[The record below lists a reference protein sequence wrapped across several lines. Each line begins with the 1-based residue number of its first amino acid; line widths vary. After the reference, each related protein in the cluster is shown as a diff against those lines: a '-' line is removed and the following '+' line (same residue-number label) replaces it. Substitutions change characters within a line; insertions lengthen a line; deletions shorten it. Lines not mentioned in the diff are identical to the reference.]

1 MDYQKAFKI
10 LEIDLTK
17 TDYKEVTITFLKKK
31 YHKLAL
37 QHHPDKNGNT
47 WESNE
52 QLQKINEAYDYLK
65 REIQHINPD
74 VIEEYSDSS
83 QYEYYAIL
91 KLFMKEML
99 DGKYNDLFLNIV
111 QDIVIGCKKISLKL
125 FENLDK
131 ENSINIYIFLSKYKN
146 IFHLTQD
153 ILDDV
158 KELVIQK
165 YDSVEIYKLNPT
177 ITDLLNNNFY
187 KLYVKNELY
196 LVPLWH
202 DEVYFDNSGNEII
215 VLCEPELPENI
226 KIDDEHNIYVEKS
239 ISLHAELPRL
249 ILNEA
254 TTSITIGDNS
264 FDILVS
270 DLWMKREQYYRI
282 KNQGIPKSDDIYN
295 ISEKSDIIVKII
307 FF

>member
-17 TDYKEVTITFLKKK
+17 TDFKDVTITFLKKK

-47 WESNE
+47 CESNE

-65 REIQHINPD
+65 REIHYINPD
-74 VIEEYSDSS
+74 FIEEYSDSS
-83 QYEYYAIL
+83 QDQYYDIL

-99 DGKYNDLFLNIV
+99 DGKYNNLFLNIV

-153 ILDDV
+153 ILDDI
-158 KELVIQK
+158 KEMVIQK
-165 YDSVEIYKLNPT
+165 YDTVEIYKLNPT
-177 ITDLLNNNFY
+177 ITDLLNNHFY

-226 KIDDEHNIYVEKS
+226 KIDDDHNIYVEKS
-239 ISLHAELPRL
+239 ISLHSELSEL

-270 DLWMKREQYYRI
+270 NLWMKREQYYRI

-307 FF
+307 IF